1 MSLNDYI
8 NYYIYFQ
15 ILNKSII
22 KNKIFHFLF
31 LLIDMII
38 LILKILEIYHSNYNT
53 TSKKYIILQ
62 LSSFFSNYITIFQ
75 LLPIII
81 YLFITYIILMIYL
94 FSKVKKIKKI
104 DKITINIFEF
114 LFVRLLFVFFCEF
127 LFNLNSLFSIIFIS
141 KYILF
146 SIYFHKY

>member
-1 MSLNDYI
+1 MGSNDYI

-15 ILNKSII
+15 TLNKSMI

-31 LLIDMII
+31 LLLDIII
-38 LILKILEIYHSNYNT
+38 LILKILNIYHSNYNT
-53 TSKKYIILQ
+53 TLNKSKMLQ

-75 LLPIII
+75 LLPLII
-81 YLFITYIILMIYL
+81 YLIITYIILIIYI

-141 KYILF
+141 KYTLF